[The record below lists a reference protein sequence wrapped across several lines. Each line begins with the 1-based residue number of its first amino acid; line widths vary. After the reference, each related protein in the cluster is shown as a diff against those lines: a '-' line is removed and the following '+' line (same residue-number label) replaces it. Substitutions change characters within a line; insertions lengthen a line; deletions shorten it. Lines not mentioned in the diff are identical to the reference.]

1 MAAMKISGS
10 GPSLPP
16 DGDSAAEEVK
26 GPSGKGFAEAVDGPS
41 PSSRTETPGQAAAA
55 GSTAAVGAVADIVS
69 DLRAGK
75 ISAQAAVDKVI
86 ERVLAQQVGP
96 DAPVVV
102 REQIGAALRQALEED
117 PLLADK
123 LRALG
128 A

>member
-16 DGDSAAEEVK
+16 DGDAAAEDVK
-26 GPSGKGFAEAVDGPS
+26 GPSDKSFAEAVDKASPS
-41 PSSRTETPGQAAAA
+41 PADRPGEAAAA
-55 GSTAAVGAVADIVS
+55 GAAAAVGAVADIAS

-96 DAPVVV
+96 DAPIAV
-102 REQIGAALRQALEED
+102 REQIGAALRRSLEED

-128 A
+128 